1 MENILVSACLL
12 GIGCRYD
19 GKHKADPEVLKLK
32 ERYNL
37 IPVCP
42 EIFGGL
48 PTPRVPSERIG
59 DKVMMKD
66 GRDVTEN
73 YQKGAEEASV
83 AAMLGLSIPEKKKQP
98 AFLVAC
104 GVFLV
109 AAAGVLAHMIVK
121 LAGYCKADAVVEE
134 EWTEEEWAA
143 EEAMWPAD
151 EDLVTGS
158 DSDVTDDDFEKAE

>member
-48 PTPRVPSERIG
+48 PTPRIPSERIG

-73 YQKGAEEASV
+73 YQKGAEEALELCRIYDIKTAILKERSP
-83 AAMLGLSIPEKKKQP
+83 S
-98 AFLVAC
+98 C
-104 GVFLV
+104 GKGFVYDGTFT
-109 AAAGVLAHMIVK
+109 GVL
-121 LAGYCKADAVVEE
+121 
-134 EWTEEEWAA
+134 TERDGVTA
-143 EEAMWPAD
+143 ELLLSVGIRVIGES
-151 EDLVTGS
+151 EINILL
-158 DSDVTDDDFEKAE
+158 

>member
-19 GKHKADPEVLKLK
+19 GKHKANPDVLALM

-37 IPVCP
+37 IPACP

-59 DKVMMKD
+59 ERVMMKD

-73 YQKGAEEASV
+73 YRRGAEEALTLCRIYDIKTAILKARSPSCGKGEIYDGSFTGALTQRDGV
-83 AAMLGLSIPEKKKQP
+83 TAELLISNGIRVLSE
-98 AFLVAC
+98 
-104 GVFLV
+104 
-109 AAAGVLAHMIVK
+109 
-121 LAGYCKADAVVEE
+121 
-134 EWTEEEWAA
+134 
-143 EEAMWPAD
+143 D
-151 EDLVTGS
+151 EIDLL
-158 DSDVTDDDFEKAE
+158 